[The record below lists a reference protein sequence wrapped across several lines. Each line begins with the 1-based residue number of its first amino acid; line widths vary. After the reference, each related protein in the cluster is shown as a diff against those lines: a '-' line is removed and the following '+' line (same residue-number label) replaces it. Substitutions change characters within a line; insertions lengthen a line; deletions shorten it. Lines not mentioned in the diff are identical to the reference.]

1 MQGINERDATKAG
14 VRAVAG
20 IRKTCMQ
27 MVEVLK
33 EVGPDGAVDMDN
45 ATCRMSLDVTGMRRD
60 CPVCFLAHNLSLMLA
75 RGCNSHSEAKALATS
90 VCRLRKSH

>member
-1 MQGINERDATKAG
+1 
-14 VRAVAG
+14 
-20 IRKTCMQ
+20 MQ

-33 EVGPDGAVDMDN
+33 ELGPDGPVDMDN

-75 RGCNSHSEAKALATS
+75 RGCISNSKAKALATS
-90 VCRLRKSH
+90 VCRLRKSHRVLLARGLIPGGCCLGR